1 MAAWIRV
8 NSRDILVPFL
18 SLFLALGVGA
28 GLIAAVGINPVEAY
42 SELFDGALG
51 STVGLTETIAKAI
64 PICLTGLAAAI
75 AFKAKFFNIGGEGQ
89 FYAGT
94 IAATW
99 LGLAIGSVPTLLGI
113 PFLILGGIGA
123 GILWIVFPGLLKFK
137 FGVNEIFTTLML
149 NFITVYF
156 VSFLVAGPL
165 LEPGGIQ
172 PQSSVLPVSLWLPT
186 LIPTTVLTAGVFVM
200 LISVLLIYWIMEK
213 TTLGFKIKAVGS
225 NARAAKYAGIRV
237 DRAMWMATIIS
248 GGLAGT
254 AGVIEVLG
262 NVHRLL
268 EGISPFPIGY
278 GYIGIWVA
286 LVGRLNA
293 IGVFVSSLLFAVLII
308 GGQTMSYRSGVP
320 TAIVYVLQGLVVI
333 FIIGATIFSKRRS

>member
-1 MAAWIRV
+1 MEFRIS
-8 NSRDILVPFL
+8 SRDILVPIF
-18 SLFLALGVGA
+18 SLILALGVGA
-28 GLIAAVGINPVEAY
+28 GLIAAVGVNPLSAY
-42 SELFDGALG
+42 IDLFDGALG
-51 STVGLTETIAKAI
+51 STVGLTETIAKAV

-75 AFKAKFFNIGGEGQ
+75 AFKSKFLNIGGEGQ

-99 LGLAIGSVPTLLGI
+99 LGLTIGGVTGTFGI
-113 PFLILGGIGA
+113 PLLLVGGILA
-123 GILWIVFPGLLKFK
+123 GVAWIAFPALLKFRL
-137 FGVNEIFTTLML
+137 GVNEIFTTLML

-172 PQSSVLPVSLWLPT
+172 PESAVLPRFLWLPT
-186 LIPTTVLTAGVFVM
+186 LIPSTVLNAGVFIM
-200 LISVLLIYWIMEK
+200 IIAVLAIYWIMEK

-225 NARAAKYAGIRV
+225 NARAAKYAGIAV
-237 DRAMWMATIIS
+237 DRTTWMAIIIS
-248 GGLAGT
+248 GGLAGI

-286 LVGRLNA
+286 LVGRLNSV
-293 IGVFVSSLLFAVLII
+293 GVLVSSFLFAVLII
-308 GGQTMSYRSGVP
+308 GGQTMSYREGVP
-320 TAIVYVLQGLVVI
+320 TAIVFVLQGLVVL
-333 FIIGATIFSKRRS
+333 FIIGGGVLSKRES